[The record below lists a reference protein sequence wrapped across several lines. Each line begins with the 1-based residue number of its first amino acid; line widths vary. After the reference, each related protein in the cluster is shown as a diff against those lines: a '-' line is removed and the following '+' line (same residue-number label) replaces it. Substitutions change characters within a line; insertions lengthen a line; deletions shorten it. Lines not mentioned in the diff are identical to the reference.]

1 MFLVTGISQYSY
13 QKQRL
18 ILPNGDPILLT
29 IQFKPLQFG
38 WFITDLEYAPTSF
51 VLEGARIVVSPNM
64 LYQYKNKIP
73 FGLACFTTNNQEPTQ
88 QQDFVSGFAKLY
100 ILSEAEV
107 AEFARRINGQA
118 GA

>member
-1 MFLVTGISQYSY
+1 MYLIEGLSKHSF

-29 IQFKPLQFG
+29 IQFKPQQFG
-38 WFITDLEYAPTSF
+38 WFITSLSYDPTDFLLKS
-51 VLEGARIVVSPNM
+51 ARIVVSPNM
-64 LYQYKNKIP
+64 LYQYKNQIP
-73 FGLACFTTNNQEPTQ
+73 FGLACFTANGQEPTQ
-88 QQDFVSGFAKLY
+88 QEDFSSGFASLY

-107 AEFARRINGQA
+107 EAFSELISGQA